1 MVMNSN
7 LIQSIVDEC
16 HRIEEDS
23 LYSSKSHYNVSDRWD
38 KFNLILG
45 VPLGILTA
53 LSGLAAIKNSTI
65 IVVFISILAT
75 VLTSLN
81 TSLNPSKR
89 SALHK
94 ASANEYN
101 KLKNDVRIFREIEL
115 IDNDFS
121 DKELKEKIV
130 YFSNRRSQLN
140 SSSPNI
146 PSWAYKKTQSDV
158 KNGFTKYQIDKE

>member
-1 MVMNSN
+1 MTSK
-7 LIQSIVDEC
+7 LLESIVAEC

-38 KFNLILG
+38 KYNLWLG

-53 LSGLAAIKNSTI
+53 LSGLAAVKSTTS
-65 IVVFISILAT
+65 VVVMISLTAT

-89 SALHK
+89 AALHK
-94 ASANEYN
+94 ASATEYN
-101 KLKNDVRIFREIEL
+101 KLKNDIRIFREIEL
-115 IDNDFS
+115 IDTGLTQKQLK
-121 DKELKEKIV
+121 DKIT
-130 YFSNRRSQLN
+130 YFSNRRGQLN

-146 PSWAYKKTQSDV
+146 PRWAFKKTQNDIQKGDATYHV
-158 KNGFTKYQIDKE
+158 DKE